1 MDLGGKFVPKL
12 NGESRIRCSE
22 GATETIFECLDGTLG
37 CFDAMI
43 VGFDELKCHLLGS
56 QVSLYDFRGL
66 IVNDV
71 QFRRKSLQ
79 NEILKN
85 FRLGRKDVMLAK
97 SSPGIGVARMALVS
111 EWYMMKKQTLPL
123 SDRYGNLPVQSL

>member
-1 MDLGGKFVPKL
+1 M

-37 CFDAMI
+37 CFAAMI
-43 VGFDELKCHLLGS
+43 VGFDELKCHLSGS

-79 NEILKN
+79 NEILKKIC
-85 FRLGRKDVMLAK
+85 LSRKDVSQVEPWNRICEDSISFIVVHDEK
-97 SSPGIGVARMALVS
+97 TDVAI
-111 EWYMMKKQTLPL
+111 E
-123 SDRYGNLPVQSL
+123 